1 MGSGKSTIGRQLA
14 LKLNKIFID
23 SDSEIVKRTGVD
35 IELIFDIEGEEG
47 FRKRE
52 SKLIEEVTQLEGI
65 VLASGGGTILLA
77 SNRDCLKRGDIVI
90 YLKASAQ
97 QLYKRTA
104 GDKKRPLLQTDDR
117 LGKIKDI
124 LEQRETLYEEV
135 ADKIITTG
143 NLTINKIVNN
153 ICQNL

>member
-23 SDSEIVKRTGVD
+23 SDSEIVKRTGVEID
-35 IELIFDIEGEEG
+35 LIFDIEGEEG

-52 SKLIEEVTQLEGI
+52 SKLIEEVTLLDGI
-65 VLASGGGTILLA
+65 VLASGGGAILLA

-90 YLKASAQ
+90 YLKATPE
-97 QLYKRTA
+97 QLYKRTVR
-104 GDKKRPLLQTDDR
+104 DKKRPLLQTDDR

-143 NLTINKIVNN
+143 NLTIHTVVNN